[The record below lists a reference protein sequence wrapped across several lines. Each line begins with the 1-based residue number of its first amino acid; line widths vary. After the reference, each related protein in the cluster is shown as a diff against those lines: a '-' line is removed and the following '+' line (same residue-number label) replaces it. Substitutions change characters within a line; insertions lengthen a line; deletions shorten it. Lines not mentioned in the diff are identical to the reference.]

1 MNSKMPDLPEDQS
14 SDQLP
19 DNNPDNNKE
28 PLLGKREGPEG
39 NPDIGLTKKAENI
52 GFTEQEIS
60 ELQRIY
66 KSAATKDKDA

>member
-1 MNSKMPDLPEDQS
+1 MNKKMPDLPEDQS
-14 SDQLP
+14 SDQL
-19 DNNPDNNKE
+19 PDNNKE

-52 GFTEQEIS
+52 GFSEQEIS